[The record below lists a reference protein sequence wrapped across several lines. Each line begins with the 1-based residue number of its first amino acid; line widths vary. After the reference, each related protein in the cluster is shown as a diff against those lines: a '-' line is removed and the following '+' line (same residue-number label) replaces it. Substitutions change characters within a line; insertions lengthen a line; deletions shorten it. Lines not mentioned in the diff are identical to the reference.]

1 MLFQSAARA
10 ADLVHREQLKTAY
23 AMLVDH
29 DDCQYR
35 IGPW

>member
-1 MLFQSAARA
+1 MLFHCAARA
-10 ADLVHREQLKTAY
+10 ADLVHLGQLKTAH

-35 IGPW
+35 IGLR